1 MGQGRAGSAGGL
13 NASESR
19 LAALP
24 GLFMTLGTP
33 GICAQAPDGG
43 CRIGDSQ
50 TGKGRRQ
57 LMAGLTGKKPAAAP
71 GSPGETFLRKR
82 SAVLAAGERSAVV
95 RGEEDPR

>member
-1 MGQGRAGSAGGL
+1 
-13 NASESR
+13 
-19 LAALP
+19 
-24 GLFMTLGTP
+24 MTLGTP

-71 GSPGETFLRKR
+71 GSPGETCLRKK
-82 SAVLAAGERSAVV
+82 ATVLTAGERSAVV